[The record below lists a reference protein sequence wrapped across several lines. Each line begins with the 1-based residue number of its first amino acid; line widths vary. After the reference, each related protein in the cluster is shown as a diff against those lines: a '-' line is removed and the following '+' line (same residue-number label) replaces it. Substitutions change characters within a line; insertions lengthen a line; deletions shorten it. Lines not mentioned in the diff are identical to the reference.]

1 MQCNTWAYLAVY
13 DGLGFIFLDSMGF
26 FCVFFPLDPVA
37 AAEGCA
43 SSMLISFV
51 RGVSR
56 VEALRQHGH
65 FDRRGECWI
74 KGMEACG
81 WYWGQHAEICLVAL
95 YIGLNIVSA
104 VGLVCISLYNV
115 ITYLCRC
122 CSPTYQQPPG
132 RPLSLLLS
140 PLWL

>member
-51 RGVSR
+51 RGGSR
-56 VEALRQHGH
+56 VEALR
-65 FDRRGECWI
+65 
-74 KGMEACG
+74 
-81 WYWGQHAEICLVAL
+81 QHAEICLVAL

-115 ITYLCRC
+115 ITCLCRS

-140 PLWL
+140 PL